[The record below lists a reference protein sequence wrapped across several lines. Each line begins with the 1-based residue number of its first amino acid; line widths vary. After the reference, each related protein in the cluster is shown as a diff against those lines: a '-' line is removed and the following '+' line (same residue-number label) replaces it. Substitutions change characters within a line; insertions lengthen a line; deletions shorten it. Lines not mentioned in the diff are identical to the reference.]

1 MIKIVSAEY
10 GANNWIDVKNII
22 EENYIKDGEIRFS
35 VNNDVFTDPEQYV
48 TKSLKIVID
57 DNGTIIEYTAFEG
70 ENFIYPKTKYNQCNT
85 LVLTS
90 CNRID
95 QILFAIAV
103 NKEIIKEDF
112 NLVVADCST
121 TNRNLEDGV
130 EMHKS
135 DDPYNLI
142 NEKNYNPNW
151 QLIQKYVDTIP
162 KIRDFRIIHLE
173 PRLAKQVGEANLSSL
188 GLNTAALLGSKYAV
202 KLTGVCHLKYD
213 VFEKLKEYIG
223 DNTAATWRRT
233 SFPQKS
239 TRVFA
244 CRPDKLNS
252 MFMEAGFSEWV
263 YEYDFLE
270 RKFER
275 ILNKNIDSMNHMD
288 IDERDVIVDE
298 GVGRH
303 DHREILTNNLEKHG
317 LLNSSDEHIQKF
329 LNGEIW

>member
-1 MIKIVSAEY
+1 MIKIISAEY
-10 GANNWIDVKNII
+10 GANNWIDVKDII
-22 EENYIKDGEIRFS
+22 EKKFTKNEEIRFS
-35 VNNDVFTDPEQYV
+35 VNNDIFTDPDPYI
-48 TKSLKIVID
+48 TKNLKIVID
-57 DNGTIIEYTAFEG
+57 DNDTIIEYIAFEG
-70 ENFIYPKTKYNQCNT
+70 ENFIYPKTKYNEYNT

-121 TNRNLEDGV
+121 PYKNKEDSIS
-130 EMHKS
+130 MHKS

-151 QLIQKYVDTIP
+151 ELIQEYVNTIP

-173 PRLAKQVGEANLSSL
+173 PRLSKQVGEANLTSL
-188 GLNTAALLGSKYAV
+188 GLNAAALLGSKYAV

-213 VFEKLKEYIG
+213 IFEKLKEYIE
-223 DNTAATWRRT
+223 DNIAATWRRT

-244 CRPDKLNS
+244 CRPDKLNY
-252 MFMEAGFSEWV
+252 MFMDAGFSEWIH
-263 YEYDFLE
+263 EYDFLE

-275 ILNKNIDSMNHMD
+275 ILNKNIDSINHMD
-288 IDERDVIVDE
+288 IDERDIIVDE
-298 GVGRH
+298 GIGRN
-303 DHREILTNNLEKHG
+303 DHREILTNNLKKHE
-317 LLNSSDEHIQKF
+317 LITNSDKYIQKF